1 MSGKLVDVG
10 MEGFVAGTLGDDM
23 NDALKAD
30 TLFNLAGQVA
40 LVTGAGQGVGRAIAR
55 TLSAN
60 GARVIVNDFH
70 AERAQAVVEELH
82 EQGGKAVAMPAD
94 VSNLGEIRERLQV
107 AQAAMGAVSLLVNNA
122 GNRGPASMAEDLKP
136 FWETDPARW
145 HEYLAVNLI
154 GVMNCCHA
162 VLPGMIKQHYGR
174 IVTITSD
181 ASRMLDGYLSD
192 YAAAKAGA
200 AGFMRGI
207 AADSARYGVTA
218 NCVSIATI
226 TPAMAPEQLEAFLA
240 SPQSKAQLSRY
251 LVRRYGLPEDIAPVV
266 LMLCSNSASWITGQN
281 YPVNGGYS
289 PSL

>member
-1 MSGKLVDVG
+1 M
-10 MEGFVAGTLGDDM
+10 MET
-23 NDALKAD
+23 NDSLKAD
-30 TLFNLAGQVA
+30 ALFGLAGKVA

-55 TLSAN
+55 TLAAN
-60 GARVIVNDFH
+60 GAQVIVNDLD
-70 AERAQAVVEELH
+70 AARAQAVVDELCAD
-82 EQGGKAVAMPAD
+82 GSIAIAMVAD
-94 VSNLGEIRERLQV
+94 VSNLEQVRSGLETAQV
-107 AQAAMGAVSLLVNNA
+107 AIGPISLLINNA
-122 GNRGPASMAEDLKP
+122 GNRGPASMADDLKP

-145 HEYLAVNLI
+145 QEYLAVNLI

-162 VLPGMIKQHYGR
+162 VLPGMIAQNYGR

-181 ASRMLDGYLSD
+181 ASRMLDGYLTD

-200 AGFMRGI
+200 AGFMRGL

-226 TPAMAPEQLEAFLA
+226 LPTMPAEQLEAFLA

-251 LVRRYGLPEDIAPVV
+251 LVRRYGIPEDVAPVV
-266 LMLCSNSASWITGQN
+266 LMLCSNNAGWITGQN

>member
-1 MSGKLVDVG
+1 MTK
-10 MEGFVAGTLGDDM
+10 M
-23 NDALKAD
+23 NEPLQATAL
-30 TLFNLAGQVA
+30 FGLAGRVA

-55 TLSAN
+55 TLATN
-60 GARVIVNDFH
+60 GAKVIVNDVL
-70 AERAQAVVEELH
+70 AARAQDVVDELCA
-82 EQGGKAVAMPAD
+82 GGAAAVAMVAD
-94 VSNLGEIRERLQV
+94 VSDLDQVRSCLETAQSELGP
-107 AQAAMGAVSLLVNNA
+107 VSLLINNA
-122 GNRGPASMAEDLKP
+122 GNRGPVSMADDLKA

-145 HEYLAVNLI
+145 QEYLAVNLI

-162 VLPGMIKQHYGR
+162 VLPGMVARKYGR

-181 ASRMLDGYLSD
+181 ASRMLDGYLTD

-200 AGFMRGI
+200 AGFMRGL

-226 TPAMAPEQLEAFLA
+226 MPAIPPEQLDAFLA

-251 LVRRYGLPEDIAPVV
+251 LIRRYGTPEDVAPVV